1 MHHDLS
7 FSQDNNDHTIRLNL
21 LQITVRVIAHQG
33 AFMNFWHHK
42 SILSKLPNC
51 YKWFAMINMQAVM
64 KIIISDFIFSTFE
77 SYLQI

>member
-42 SILSKLPNC
+42 SILSKLPNS
-51 YKWFAMINMQAVM
+51 YKWFAMINMQVVM
-64 KIIISDFIFSTFE
+64 KIIISGLF
-77 SYLQI
+77 L

>member
-21 LQITVRVIAHQG
+21 LQITVRVIAHQE

-42 SILSKLPNC
+42 SILSKLQNC
-51 YKWFAMINMQAVM
+51 YKWLAMINMQVVM
-64 KIIISDFIFSTFE
+64 KISNF
-77 SYLQI
+77 

>member
-51 YKWFAMINMQAVM
+51 YKRFRILND
-64 KIIISDFIFSTFE
+64 K
-77 SYLQI
+77 YLPADCD

>member
-51 YKWFAMINMQAVM
+51 YKWLVCNDKYAGCDENHHF
-64 KIIISDFIFSTFE
+64 
-77 SYLQI
+77 